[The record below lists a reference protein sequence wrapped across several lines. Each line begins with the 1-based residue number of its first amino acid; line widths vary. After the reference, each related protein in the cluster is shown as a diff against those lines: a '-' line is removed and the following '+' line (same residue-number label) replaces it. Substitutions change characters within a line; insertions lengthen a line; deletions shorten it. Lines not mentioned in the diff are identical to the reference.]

1 MHVIP
6 GRFAGK
12 RAIITGASKGI
23 GRATAIRLAAEG
35 SRVGLVARGRTGLQE
50 VASII
55 GASGGECLVLPADC
69 SIEGEVRTAID
80 HAAMTWGGLD
90 IIVSN
95 AGIELPDEDA
105 RVDRL
110 DLAVWNRLITTN
122 LTGQFLAC
130 KHGARHL
137 LNAGGGAIVC
147 IGSNCG
153 SLGMAVNE
161 PAYSASKGG
170 IFAMMRVMANDYAQS
185 NIRVNM
191 VIPGFIDTP
200 MSQFTVTDPELMKLW
215 SDPIPLKRP
224 GTADECASAIL
235 WLASDE
241 ASYCVG
247 TALVVDGGQSAV

>member
-1 MHVIP
+1 VYHTSFRSARACREPDWTWWRGGVLYQVYP
-6 GRFAGK
+6 RSFAD
-12 RAIITGASKGI
+12 SNCDGI
-23 GRATAIRLAAEG
+23 GDLSGITAHLDYLEWLG
-35 SRVGLVARGRTGLQE
+35 VDTLWLNPTTPSPNDDWGYDVA
-50 VASII
+50 
-55 GASGGECLVLPADC
+55 
-69 SIEGEVRTAID
+69 D
-80 HAAMTWGGLD
+80 HK
-90 IIVSN
+90 
-95 AGIELPDEDA
+95 DA